1 MLVKYIKSILS
12 GISNVLLYNTFHIEY
27 RNRLFLDYDYFFF
40 YRSTLL
46 GHVIYTFKPY
56 GVEKD
61 NNNK

>member
-1 MLVKYIKSILS
+1 MLVKCIKSILS

-27 RNRLFLDYDYFFF
+27 RNRLFLDYDYFFS
-40 YRSTLL
+40 RSTLL
-46 GHVIYTFKPY
+46 GHVIYTFKLY